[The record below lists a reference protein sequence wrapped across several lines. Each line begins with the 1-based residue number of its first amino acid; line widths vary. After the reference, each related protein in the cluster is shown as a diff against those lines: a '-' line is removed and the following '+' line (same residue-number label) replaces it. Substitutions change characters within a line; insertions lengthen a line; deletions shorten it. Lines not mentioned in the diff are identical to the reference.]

1 MNIITPEHD
10 CASTVETGDYVTL
23 TWNEASITLPTLPR
37 PDNYTEVIYLAD
49 DGALTFIPGTTRTAV
64 ATLASH
70 AGVVTLTL
78 LSLTPA
84 ATPAETPANPL

>member
-1 MNIITPEHD
+1 MNIITPDPEHD
-10 CASTVETGDYVTL
+10 FASAVETGDYVTL

-37 PDNYTEVIYLAD
+37 PDNFTEVIYLAD
-49 DGALTFIPGTTRTAV
+49 DGALTFIPGAIRTAV

-78 LSLTPA
+78 LSLTPTPSTS
-84 ATPAETPANPL
+84 ATPL